1 LIKNKIVPEEFIDK
15 TSTVK
20 EGLLSKDPN
29 TSEVIYVK
37 DYDDSCEELSK
48 IERIIPLKVN
58 CCKQFSF
65 IFVSFIT
72 LGIPYILSVWFPK
85 LLLFFVYSFTD
96 NYSSSHYG
104 IYCKDKKFYIEQCHE
119 IKLPDIIDS
128 HLKSYSTFGSYN
140 NKVKIF
146 DFKLFKYVFN
156 QEKNSFSSLKFK
168 IKATNE
174 NIHEYFTK
182 GLNSQEFLHQRN
194 IFGICDIDIVVNS
207 VFSLILKELS
217 DPFYIFQI
225 FSILLWL
232 VEGYYNYSAVLIMTT
247 VISITI
253 AIKETRSNLL
263 NIKKM
268 ARYSCNIN
276 VFRVNE
282 VSLYLN
288 RMVIK

>member
-1 LIKNKIVPEEFIDK
+1 
-15 TSTVK
+15 
-20 EGLLSKDPN
+20 
-29 TSEVIYVK
+29 
-37 DYDDSCEELSK
+37 
-48 IERIIPLKVN
+48 
-58 CCKQFSF
+58 
-65 IFVSFIT
+65 
-72 LGIPYILSVWFPK
+72 
-85 LLLFFVYSFTD
+85 LFFVYSYTD
-96 NYSSSHYG
+96 NYSSTHYG
-104 IYCKDKKFYIEQCHE
+104 IYCKDKKFYIEQCQE
-119 IKLPDIIDS
+119 IILPDINDS
-128 HLKSYSTFGSYN
+128 HLKRYCTFGSYN

-182 GLNSQEFLHQRN
+182 GLNSLEFSHQTN
-194 IFGICDIDIVVNS
+194 IFGKCDIDIVVNS

-225 FSILLWL
+225 FSIVLWL

-268 ARYSCNIN
+268 AKYSCNIN

-282 VSLYLN
+282 NGQKVEIRLNSTELVPGDLFELPEDEKVLPCDAILLNGSVIVNESVLTGESTPILKSHIHNSSHVFNSKKDKKKYLICRN
-288 RMVIK
+288 KNYPKKSIG